1 MGGDIKTPK
10 PANKAATT
18 KAVQAKE
25 TKSTQDSKAKLKK
38 GSRSPVSNPSVKSAK
53 AEQPS
58 KIPDEIHI
66 KGATSRNK
74 DRLREMAA
82 ALGARLC
89 RVRTAYKLTQR
100 EVAEKLD
107 MNLMS
112 YTRYES
118 GNRIPDADFCA
129 QFSAKFKVNTAWLL
143 YGGGEDWKARKP
155 PAPKVQ
161 ISNYEV
167 VPVFEFSGPG
177 QEGAGLTVGDPIDE
191 ISVLKATLH
200 KDTVVAIYR
209 EMNMVPSIT
218 PGAYV
223 GVTTL
228 LENTPMGHIYAIFVP
243 YEGIRLFRAYALT
256 STRIALRSDN
266 PATPDMEV
274 KTSGFKK
281 LVLAKVEWVFQAC

>member
-1 MGGDIKTPK
+1 MGGEIKTPK
-10 PANKAATT
+10 NVKKAAKT
-18 KAVQAKE
+18 KALDAKE
-25 TKSTQDSKAKLKK
+25 TTSASDSKTSGKK
-38 GSRSPVSNPSVKSAK
+38 ISRSPVSSPSAKPAK
-53 AEQPS
+53 AEQTS
-58 KIPDEIHI
+58 KIPEKIHI

-89 RVRTAYKLTQR
+89 RVRTACKLTQR

-112 YTRYES
+112 YTRYET

-129 QFSAKFKVNTAWLL
+129 QFSATFKVNTAWLL
-143 YGGGEDWKARKP
+143 YGSGDDWKARNP
-155 PAPKVQ
+155 PTPKVQ

-177 QEGAGLTVGDPIDE
+177 QEGSGLTVGDPVDE

-200 KDTVVAIYR
+200 KHTVVAIYR

-243 YEGIRLFRAYALT
+243 YEGIRLFRAYAVS
-256 STRIALRSDN
+256 STKIALRSDN

-274 KTSGFKK
+274 KTAGFKK
-281 LVLAKVEWVFQAC
+281 LVLAKVEWVFQSC